1 VKKGG
6 KPIGEIGIDAE
17 ASPGNGPYY
26 VKLYDGSYDAVGF
39 DTAEEALAELR
50 YAIKSAGSGPDTSF
64 GGPGG
69 WTGPVGETSAAE
81 DMSEAAPQLQP
92 RQTVWAKNTRGYW
105 IEYEVSRV
113 RPDGR
118 VAVMGP
124 GGIDIFP
131 AELLVTQRPT
141 GAVAESIDPVEQ
153 LRADIQRFAR

>member
-1 VKKGG
+1 
-6 KPIGEIGIDAE
+6 
-17 ASPGNGPYY
+17 
-26 VKLYDGSYDAVGF
+26 
-39 DTAEEALAELR
+39 
-50 YAIKSAGSGPDTSF
+50 
-64 GGPGG
+64 
-69 WTGPVGETSAAE
+69 
-81 DMSEAAPQLQP
+81 MSEAAPQLQP

-153 LRADIQRFAR
+153 LRADIQRFAL